1 MEDYTVCPLRA
12 HILVVPMMLNTCGID
27 FKKCSTEALASS
39 RGPLYRAL
47 GVTGASLVVQLVKS
61 LPAMQETW
69 VQFLG

>member
-27 FKKCSTEALASS
+27 FLKCSMEALASS
-39 RGPLYRAL
+39 REPLYRSL
-47 GVTGASLVVQLVKS
+47 GVTGASLVVQLVKN

-69 VQFLG
+69 V